1 MAAARPGGFFQLWG
15 VDMGGGA
22 LFYWPCSI
30 VRAARRAPFRGD
42 SGKWLP
48 KCGAQSSKNKT
59 ITYFY
64 QRNPIQVSE
73 TFIAGHNKWSKVKRI
88 KGALDA
94 KRGKF
99 PPRR

>member
-1 MAAARPGGFFQLWG
+1 M
-15 VDMGGGA
+15 
-22 LFYWPCSI
+22 
-30 VRAARRAPFRGD
+30 
-42 SGKWLP
+42 P

-88 KGALDA
+88 KGALEA
-94 KRGKF
+94 KRERF
-99 PPRR
+99 SHPPVKEVAFDKNNDVFRVYSHFIFSALQLEGLSRSL

>member
-1 MAAARPGGFFQLWG
+1 
-15 VDMGGGA
+15 MGGGA
-22 LFYWPCSI
+22 LFYCLCSI
-30 VRAARRAPFRGD
+30 VRAVRRALLRVD

-64 QRNPIQVSE
+64 QRSPIQTSG
-73 TFIAGHNKWSKVKRI
+73 TFLAGYNKWSKVKRI